1 MLCFVLILFSV
12 AHTLVTAAGGAMHS
26 LARAVQE
33 PGSSATQ
40 ACSASPAQCVPVA
53 AGHAG
58 GRHRARVRWL
68 GRQLSGG
75 AAAERHHQL
84 PHLHGADGPY
94 CEPCDQVSPRQM
106 FWSMSLVPALLTA
119 MLQHWAVGNSGV
131 RMSFDTFH
139 TRPALHI
146 SQKDDSNSDLQQ
158 KQILVVLCSGRCC
171 TVLYRLI
178 FGVSPLQE

>member
-40 ACSASPAQCVPVA
+40 PCSASPAQCVPVA

-84 PHLHGADGPY
+84 PHLHGADGPH
-94 CEPCDQVSPRQM
+94 CEPCDQVSPRQV
-106 FWSMSLVPALLTA
+106 FRSMSLVPIDESHVNIGL
-119 MLQHWAVGNSGV
+119 SGSLACEC
-131 RMSFDTFH
+131 RSTPFAHDRH
-139 TRPALHI
+139 SSI
-146 SQKDDSNSDLQQ
+146 SRRIQTVTYSRK
-158 KQILVVLCSGRCC
+158 KILVVLCSGRCC